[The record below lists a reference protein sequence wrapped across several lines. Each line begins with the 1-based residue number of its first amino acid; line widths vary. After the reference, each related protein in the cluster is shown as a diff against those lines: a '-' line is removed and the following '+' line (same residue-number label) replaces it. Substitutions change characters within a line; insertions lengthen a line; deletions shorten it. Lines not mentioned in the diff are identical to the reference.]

1 MAMDLL
7 DIGKNAKAASR
18 TLIDISTEE
27 KNKVLLCMAD
37 TLRAH
42 TDEILEANAVDM
54 AQARAN
60 NMREGLLD
68 RLYLDEKRVAGICD
82 GLAHVASLEDP
93 VGKIGAFTRNKA
105 GLQIA
110 RMSVP
115 MGVIAMIYEGRPN
128 VTVDAAGLCLKSGN
142 AVILRGSKS
151 IINTSTCMVNL
162 MRKALS
168 DCGMDANVIQLVT
181 NTDHQVVQELIRMNG
196 YVDLAIPRGGAN
208 LIQAVVKNA
217 TVPVIET
224 GTGNCHIFVDSSA
237 DIDMAVRILI
247 NGKTQRVGVCNAL
260 ESIVVCQDVA
270 EAFLQK
276 AVLALEEK
284 NVIIYGCQKT
294 RAIVDCQAATE
305 EDFGREYGDYKIS
318 CKVVKDI
325 DEAIAHI
332 NHYSTGHS
340 ECIITNDYDH
350 ATRFLKQIDSA
361 CVYVNASTRFSD
373 GGEFGFGAE
382 IGISTQKMHARGPM
396 GLEALTSYKYI
407 VLGQGQVR
415 A

>member
-1 MAMDLL
+1 MDLL